1 MSDPRVVASQQRYA
15 GPVITVRT
23 DRVELGDGTVERDV
37 VAHPAAVGVVAL
49 DDQGRVALVEQYRHP
64 VGLRLWE
71 LPAGLLDE
79 PGEAAS
85 AAVARELVEEAG
97 LTAARW
103 SVLLDTYASPGM
115 TDEINRVYLAQDLS
129 STDRPAGEAEES
141 DLALAWVPLEEAVA
155 RALAGQI
162 RNAMACVGLLAA
174 ARTRTG
180 GVDPRPVDAPWPS
193 PPGAGG
199 HTAHRP

>member
-1 MSDPRVVASQQRYA
+1 MSEPRLVASQQRYA
-15 GPVITVRT
+15 GHVITVRT
-23 DRVELGDGTVERDV
+23 DTVELGDGTVDRDV
-37 VAHPAAVGVVAL
+37 VAHPGAVGVVAL

-79 PGEAAS
+79 PGETAS
-85 AAVARELVEEAG
+85 DAVARELVEEAG
-97 LTAARW
+97 LRAARW
-103 SVLLDTYASPGM
+103 SVLVDTYTSPGM
-115 TDEINRVYLAQDLS
+115 TDEINRIYLAQDLS
-129 STDRPAGEAEES
+129 STDRPAGEAEEA
-141 DLALAWVPLEEAVA
+141 DLVLAWVPLDAAVA
-155 RALAGQI
+155 RVLAGEL

-174 ARTRTG
+174 ARTLTS
-180 GVDPRPVDAPWPS
+180 GVDTRPVDAPWPS